1 MDGRFL
7 QSKPWLQA
15 AHSGETFKEKRE
27 KRESASSIHALIT
40 PVFLSFVGVSVK
52 REQIKNRLQLQDW
65 SLLGRVL
72 LLLQCRFHILPP
84 VFAPRA
90 TVKSACAKH
99 APSSSLEPEKYSEVF
114 FFYQSVLRI
123 FFSKYKIRSFRG
135 ISQPCTRSDT
145 SSVFGGPS
153 ACRSAGRA
161 ASGPQINGLT
171 PWVHGTLRRLVF
183 KPAGEIAR
191 PPHTERSG
199 DGCLS
204 PYQRICKAQTD
215 LSNELWW
222 VGVSLSLP
230 NWNLASVG
238 VRGLAEHRHI
248 QYLYVTF
255 ISLHLNPLKN
265 VDGNKRISKT
275 CMQRWGLMSGF

>member
-1 MDGRFL
+1 MSGTVLCGRTFL

-15 AHSGETFKEKRE
+15 APSGETFKEKRE

-72 LLLQCRFHILPP
+72 LQLLLLQCRFHILPP

-99 APSSSLEPEKYSEVF
+99 APSSSLEQKSTQRFFVF
-114 FFYQSVLRI
+114 FYHSVFRI
-123 FFSKYKIRSFRG
+123 FSSKYKIRSFRG

-161 ASGPQINGLT
+161 ASGPQINWPT

-230 NWNLASVG
+230 NCSLASVG

-255 ISLHLNPLKN
+255 ILITFEP
-265 VDGNKRISKT
+265 T
-275 CMQRWGLMSGF
+275 